1 MLFIFL
7 NIEYP
12 LIFVYNV
19 IFKYILSDYITYYG
33 DIIIINIPINGYII
47 FNGSK
52 KTTIVF

>member
-52 KTTIVF
+52 KTAIVF